1 MKKNNQSKIFKKGFT
16 LIEMLIVIAIIGIL
30 ASMVIVSLGPSQAK
44 ARDAKRM
51 SDLRQIQNML
61 EIYYTANGG
70 YPSSGGSVE
79 EIEKIS
85 GQLNNLQTTQGIPTT
100 DPSGRPYCYESTGTL
115 ANGAAGYSIGTQ
127 LEISSSSNSCMSSCS
142 GSNGNTTNPNYCLSF

>member
-70 YPSSGGSVE
+70 YPSSQGSVP
-79 EIEKIS
+79 IS
-85 GQLNNLQTTQGIPTT
+85 SVNFGNLQATQPIPQV
-100 DPSGRPYCYESTGTL
+100 DPSGKPYCYKSTGTL
-115 ANGAAGYSIGTQ
+115 AGNTAAGYYIGTQ
-127 LEISSSSNSCMSSCS
+127 LEISSSSNSCMTSCS

>member
-70 YPSSGGSVE
+70 YPKQDSSVP
-79 EIEKIS
+79 IS
-85 GQLNNLQTTQGIPTT
+85 NIKDSLNNLQATQGIPTT
-100 DPSGRPYCYESTGTL
+100 DPSGNPYCYESTGTL

>member
-1 MKKNNQSKIFKKGFT
+1 
-16 LIEMLIVIAIIGIL
+16 
-30 ASMVIVSLGPSQAK
+30 
-44 ARDAKRM
+44 M

-70 YPSSGGSVE
+70 YPSSNGSSE
-79 EIEKIS
+79 SIS
-85 GQLNNLQTTQGIPTT
+85 SVNFGNLQATQPIPQT
-100 DPSGRPYCYESTGTL
+100 DPSGKPYCYKSTGTL
-115 ANGAAGYSIGTQ
+115 VGGAAGYYIGTQ

>member
-70 YPSSGGSVE
+70 YPSSNGSSE
-79 EIEKIS
+79 SIS
-85 GQLNNLQTTQGIPTT
+85 SVSFGNLQATQPIPQT
-100 DPSGRPYCYESTGTL
+100 DPSGKPYCYKSTGTL
-115 ANGAAGYSIGTQ
+115 VGGAAGYYIGTQ
-127 LEISSSSNSCMSSCS
+127 LEIPPSANSCPPSFTC
-142 GSNGNTTNPNYCLSF
+142 GTTNSNYCLSF